1 MFKMI
6 KKMFSTKI
14 MEIELKYKL
23 YSFINQFLN
32 NQNEY
37 INFYKKIYET
47 LKDVPQD
54 KLYEQ
59 LIISVAEIVHE
70 SNNKGKE

>member
-6 KKMFSTKI
+6 KKMLSTTV

-54 KLYEQ
+54 ELYKQ
-59 LIISVAEIVHE
+59 LIISVAETVHE
-70 SNNKGKE
+70 SNNKEKE

>member
-6 KKMFSTKI
+6 KKMFSTKV

-54 KLYEQ
+54 ELYKQ

-70 SNNKGKE
+70 SNNKEKE

>member
-6 KKMFSTKI
+6 KKMFSTKV

>member
-1 MFKMI
+1 
-6 KKMFSTKI
+6 MFSTKV

>member
-6 KKMFSTKI
+6 KKMLSTKV

-54 KLYEQ
+54 ELYKQ
-59 LIISVAEIVHE
+59 LIISVAETVHE
-70 SNNKGKE
+70 SNNKEKE

>member
-6 KKMFSTKI
+6 KKMFSTKV

-37 INFYKKIYET
+37 INFYKKIYEA

-54 KLYEQ
+54 ELYKQ

-70 SNNKGKE
+70 SNNKEKE